1 MPLIVS
7 GFFVEGYRSLKHIV
21 LPVDRLNVFIGANGV
36 GKTNLYRALEL
47 VQAAATGQ
55 LSQKL
60 AAEGGMESV
69 LFAGPRNSK
78 KPVRIT
84 LRVRFEDAAADNV
97 EYEYEISIG
106 LVMPTGAAFK
116 FEPQIKEETIVQ
128 RRRGRTYTLLERKNA
143 VLTVLDDA
151 GVKTSLGVD
160 LLASE
165 TALAHL
171 QDPDRYPVL
180 HNIRDALR
188 NWRFYH
194 DFRTDYDSSL
204 RRGCLAVTS
213 PSLESDGSNL
223 AAVFATLAHI
233 RQDTADLDAVIA
245 DAFPGATLE
254 VPRPGRTASFG
265 MRYADHPLRVFDS
278 VELSDGTLR
287 YLALVGALL
296 AYRLPA
302 FIALNEPETS
312 LHPDLLPPLARLI
325 VRASSRVQMWIVT
338 HSEMLADA
346 LSEEAGVRARRV
358 IKEDGRTWIDGLSM
372 TGEFRDA
379 D

>member
-84 LRVRFEDAAADNV
+84 LRVRFEDASADNV

-106 LVMPTGAAFK
+106 LVMPTGAAFQ

-151 GVKTSLGVD
+151 GLKTSLGAD

-379 D
+379 E